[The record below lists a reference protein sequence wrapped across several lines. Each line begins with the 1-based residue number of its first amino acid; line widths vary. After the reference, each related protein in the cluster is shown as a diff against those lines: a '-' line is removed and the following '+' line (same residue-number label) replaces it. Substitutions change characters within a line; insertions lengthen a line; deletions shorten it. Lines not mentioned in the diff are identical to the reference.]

1 MSVDDGLRKIFR
13 QNIKGCH
20 WQTIERLLDRG
31 VPDSNLCVDGTDL
44 WIEYKATR
52 IWHVKIRPEQVGW
65 LLTRERH
72 GGVTVIATR
81 RRNVRASPRT
91 DQLWLVRGWQAR
103 LFQER
108 GLLPWSGDG
117 GFWERG
123 LIGVWDGGPSEWN
136 WDAIRDLLTKQR
148 RRRAT

>member
-1 MSVDDGLRKIFR
+1 MSVDDGLRPLFR
-13 QNIKGCH
+13 KHLRGCH

-31 VPDSNLCVDGTDL
+31 VPDSNLCVDGREVWL
-44 WIEYKATR
+44 EYKATR

-81 RRNVRASPRT
+81 RRRVRGRPDL

-103 LFQER
+103 VFQEHGLAAWSDPAQQSD
-108 GLLPWSGDG
+108 GLL
-117 GFWERG
+117 
-123 LIGVWDGGPSEWN
+123 GVWEGGPSQWD
-136 WDAIRDLLTKQR
+136 WDAVREVLRAQR
-148 RRRAT
+148 REP